1 MFPKMFP
8 GFLAFWCLLRILL
21 HTYGLYLNSFDEAA
35 QLMII
40 KAGKARSS
48 FSSSGP
54 SYSPKVGIGLGGGGG
69 WGVGKEEVAK
79 PQIKNWKIFLQLQN
93 LLFLI

>member
-40 KAGKARSS
+40 KAGKAIKFLFFFWSLL
-48 FSSSGP
+48 FP
-54 SYSPKVGIGLGGGGG
+54 EGGDWG

-79 PQIKNWKIFLQLQN
+79 PQIKNWQIFLQLQN